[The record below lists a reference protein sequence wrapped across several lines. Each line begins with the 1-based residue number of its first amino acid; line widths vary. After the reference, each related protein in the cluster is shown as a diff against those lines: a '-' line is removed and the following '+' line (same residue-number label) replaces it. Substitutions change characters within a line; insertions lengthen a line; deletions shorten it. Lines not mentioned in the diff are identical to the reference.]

1 MARLLCIGGGFR
13 HRVVAGPKGPWPGL
27 AGLRRGLCA
36 PAVLAML
43 GERGCGKAEGF
54 RFRNLWTPDAIAAL
68 FGALLDPRS
77 WAQVVCRADA
87 FRRGP
92 LNRSDRVVPAT
103 PDVARMRQ
111 SCWTAQPHLA
121 WSPQDRLVSDFVSEK
136 PVGGGRSVT
145 FCNV

>member
-1 MARLLCIGGGFR
+1 MARLLCIGGGGFR

-68 FGALLDPRS
+68 FGALLGPGCLPRRRIPQGP
-77 WAQVVCRADA
+77 AKPVRPRRAGNA
-87 FRRGP
+87 RRGP
-92 LNRSDRVVPAT
+92 DASVLLDGAT
-103 PDVARMRQ
+103 ASSMESARQ
-111 SCWTAQPHLA
+111 ACQ
-121 WSPQDRLVSDFVSEK
+121 
-136 PVGGGRSVT
+136 
-145 FCNV
+145 